1 VVLRFLGG
9 AALVDSHIVEALIAL
24 AIVIIGSIGTLVTV
38 LTERIKRDL
47 DTNTKLTQETKT
59 AANGTLTDALAKLA
73 AERNRVF
80 ALRMLLRERDDRVAF
95 IVARHPAVESTL
107 QQYKQ
112 RRSSR
117 PTQADEQHA
126 EQRFMAEAATGD
138 TEPLH
143 VAPAWPDDPT
153 GTDAA

>member
-1 VVLRFLGG
+1 VE
-9 AALVDSHIVEALIAL
+9 AHIAEALIAL
-24 AIVIIGSIGTLVTV
+24 GIVIIGSIGTLVTL

-47 DTNTKLTQETKT
+47 STNTQLTRETKT
-59 AANGTLTDALAKLA
+59 AANGTLTTALEKLA

-80 ALRMLLRERDDRVAF
+80 ALRMLLRERDDRIAF
-95 IVARHPAVESTL
+95 IEARHPDVMATL

-117 PTQADEQHA
+117 PNEADELAA
-126 EQRFMAEAATGD
+126 EQHIQAA
-138 TEPLH
+138 P
-143 VAPAWPDDPT
+143 WPDDPT